1 MAIAALPKCKSTAKI
16 PKMKILSHIFDLPY
30 KSGHLYRRLCCLSPF
45 VAEDTTGTVECIL
58 LCVHSQHPEY
68 DRRIAVGV
76 ERRDALGDALAH
88 IVEMRSPATHH
99 AAEHNHR
106 IIHAGL
112 YQLRGCKRK
121 FHRTGHMKYIHLIF
135 YIITLGLE
143 NIKRTLRQGRGY
155 VPVPLCGHNGH
166 PQPIYMG
173 KLAGGRGIL
182 FFVDIYLMFMNQ

>member
-99 AAEHNHR
+99 SRTQSPHSYMLASISCEAANVSST
-106 IIHAGL
+106 APG
-112 YQLRGCKRK
+112 
-121 FHRTGHMKYIHLIF
+121 T
-135 YIITLGLE
+135 
-143 NIKRTLRQGRGY
+143 
-155 VPVPLCGHNGH
+155 
-166 PQPIYMG
+166 
-173 KLAGGRGIL
+173 
-182 FFVDIYLMFMNQ
+182 